1 MKIRSAI
8 LLASLLASPL
18 LHAQQGAP
26 GQTGAV
32 LTPAAQAKPPVANA
46 GGADPAADPFVRE
59 AAPPEGVVEE
69 DRAPRHL
76 SVCVESFSLDM
87 AEAAALRRRITDDS
101 KLYEEILSRVA
112 KGTAAQEYFG
122 IICARSGERSIVEN
136 ISELIYPTE
145 YAPNESSKP
154 STAPSG
160 SRAGPSPAAAPAS
173 GPTPSPSSLPP
184 LGHSFETRNVGF
196 ILEVE
201 PTLNQTHDIIDLRIA
216 PQIVTLVDRS
226 KWGKGNSE
234 VEMPEFENQ
243 NMTLALTVRP
253 RKPVLLG
260 TPSRPPASKLTP
272 DAAKKIW
279 FSFVTV
285 SVIKV

>member
-18 LHAQQGAP
+18 VHAQAHTPGGA
-26 GQTGAV
+26 G
-32 LTPAAQAKPPVANA
+32 PA
-46 GGADPAADPFVRE
+46 ADPAADPFVRQ
-59 AAPPEGVVEE
+59 AGPPGGVVEE
-69 DRAPRHL
+69 DQAPRHL

-101 KLYEEILSRVA
+101 KLYEEILARVE
-112 KGTAAQEYFG
+112 KGSAVQEYFG
-122 IICARSGERSIVEN
+122 IICARSGERSSVEN
-136 ISELIYPTE
+136 VSEFIYPMA
-145 YAPNESSKP
+145 YVFAPGSKSYSASEVP
-154 STAPSG
+154 
-160 SRAGPSPAAAPAS
+160 RAGSPPAAAPAS
-173 GPTPSPSSLPP
+173 VPSPPPSSLPP
-184 LGHSFETRNVGF
+184 LATSFETRNAGF
-196 ILEVE
+196 NLEIE
-201 PTLNQTHDIIDLRIA
+201 PTLNQTHDLVDLRIS
-216 PQIVTLVDRS
+216 PRIVTLVDRS

-243 NMTLALTVRP
+243 SMTLALSVR
-253 RKPVLLG
+253 RDKPVLLG
-260 TPSRPPASKLTP
+260 TPSRPPASKLAP

>member
-1 MKIRSAI
+1 MRIPSAI

-26 GQTGAV
+26 GQAGAV
-32 LTPAAQAKPPVANA
+32 LAPAKPPVANA
-46 GGADPAADPFVRE
+46 GAADPAADPFVRE
-59 AAPPEGVVEE
+59 TLPADGMVE

-87 AEAAALRRRITDDS
+87 TEAAALQRRITDDS
-101 KLYEEILSRVA
+101 KLYEEILTRVA

-136 ISELIYPTE
+136 VSELIYPTE
-145 YAPNESSKP
+145 YALSESSQP
-154 STAPSG
+154 STAPPVTGANS
-160 SRAGPSPAAAPAS
+160 SPATGPSPSLP
-173 GPTPSPSSLPP
+173 SLPP
-184 LGHSFETRNVGF
+184 IGTSFENRKTGF

-201 PTLNQTHDIIDLRIA
+201 PTMNQTHDLIDLRIS
-216 PQIVTLVDRS
+216 PQMVTLVDRS
-226 KWGKGNSE
+226 KWGKGDSE
-234 VEMPEFENQ
+234 VEMPEFESQ
-243 NMTLALTVRP
+243 TMTLALTVRP

-260 TPSRPPASKLTP
+260 TPSRPPASKVTP
-272 DAAKKIW
+272 DSAKKVW
-279 FSFVTV
+279 LSFVTV